1 MATFLLE
8 SWLGQKFPKPWRK
21 IYSRPRAK
29 TITALSSSKQ
39 VMDSLHGPNTM
50 KQSRSIALS
59 RLGYD
64 IQVKSLDPFLAFT
77 CLKLP
82 TIQFGKVCD
91 FEKHLVF
98 CVFFDS
104 SLKKIL
110 LSLYTLPNHPSN
122 NVQSLMV

>member
-1 MATFLLE
+1 VATFLLE

-39 VMDSLHGPNTM
+39 VMNSLHGPNTM

-59 RLGYD
+59 RLEYD

-82 TIQFGKVCD
+82 TIQFGKVWD

-98 CVFFDS
+98 CLFRYQF
-104 SLKKIL
+104 LKNLVELVHTSQPPI
-110 LSLYTLPNHPSN
+110 
-122 NVQSLMV
+122 Q